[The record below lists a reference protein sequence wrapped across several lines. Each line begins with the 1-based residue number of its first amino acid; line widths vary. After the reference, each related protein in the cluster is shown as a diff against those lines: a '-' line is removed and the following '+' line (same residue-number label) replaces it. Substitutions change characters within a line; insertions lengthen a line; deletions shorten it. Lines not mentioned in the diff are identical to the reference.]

1 MNNKPADY
9 TTWDTSQLEE
19 TQTAIEKALAE
30 RRVIQE
36 KDDALN
42 RNINGITGADFVV
55 LVGSLYQYG
64 WSKDDH
70 IRYTFCIKRGEKL
83 YDIYYENGFHE
94 FQEDDK
100 TKAYRF
106 HEWWPAAEPEID
118 EESGLPCY
126 LEFYGDNLAYLFI
139 PPGFA
144 EASEN
149 CYSFTGTEEEA
160 VAKLEEYGITDIR
173 DKRDDEDGP
182 DGE

>member
-70 IRYTFCIKRGEKL
+70 IR
-83 YDIYYENGFHE
+83 
-94 FQEDDK
+94 
-100 TKAYRF
+100 
-106 HEWWPAAEPEID
+106 
-118 EESGLPCY
+118 
-126 LEFYGDNLAYLFI
+126 
-139 PPGFA
+139 
-144 EASEN
+144 
-149 CYSFTGTEEEA
+149 
-160 VAKLEEYGITDIR
+160 
-173 DKRDDEDGP
+173 
-182 DGE
+182 